1 MFRLYRTAQAISRYH
16 GTPTSEPIDRTMN
29 GKLSFLL
36 LSVAVLAFA
45 CGPRP
50 RNADTAA
57 ARTHHRATDA
67 TLVSALDV
75 NVGDGV
81 DFDFYVTNNGD
92 KRVEVNFPNGRT
104 HDVIVLDSLG
114 NEVWRWSKGRMFT
127 QSLQNKILR
136 SADTLTYAERWTGA
150 PRGRYTAVASLASA
164 NFPVEQRIEFTVR

>member
-1 MFRLYRTAQAISRYH
+1 
-16 GTPTSEPIDRTMN
+16 MN

-50 RNADTAA
+50 RSAETVA
-57 ARTHHRATDA
+57 THSHHHATEPQ
-67 TLVSALDV
+67 LVSSLDV

-92 KRVEVNFPNGRT
+92 KKVEVNFPNGRT
-104 HDVIVLDSLG
+104 HDVVVLDSLG
-114 NEVWRWSKGRMFT
+114 REVWRWSNGRMFT

-136 SADTLTYAERWTGA
+136 TADTLNYAERWADA
-150 PRGRYTAVASLASA
+150 PRGRYTAVAMLASA
-164 NFPVEQRIEFTVR
+164 NYPVEQRIEFTVR